1 MISITTRSQRAV
13 LRSSRSASG
22 LAFDKYPFL
31 AKLGL
36 KEDNLG
42 CWNGKEWV
50 GNGPS
55 FTSMNPSTGE
65 KIANI
70 KFGSA
75 SDYDTCLANMQ
86 EAEDAWMMT
95 PAPKRGEIVR
105 QIGIKLRDYH
115 EELGSLVSLEMGKIK
130 SEGMGEVQ
138 EYIDMCDL
146 AVGMS
151 RQIPG
156 QVLPSE
162 RENHSMLEVWNPLG
176 KIGIISAYNFP
187 SAVHGWNSA
196 VSMIC
201 GNTQIWKGASSTS
214 LVAIAQ
220 TKLMTDVLLD
230 NNIHGGVATLCQ
242 GTGSVV
248 GQKLIDDPRLKLVS
262 FTGSTAIGRTVASSV
277 SSRFGRTILELGGNN
292 AVIVMDDANL
302 EVALPSVLFAA
313 AGMYSALFLQV
324 DLSTFV
330 CISIIKPFCFL
341 YLLGTAG
348 QRCTTL
354 RRLLVHEKV
363 YDEFVPK
370 LVNAYKQLRP
380 GNPLVEGTLLGPLH
394 NAAAVSEYENG
405 IAEIKRQGGKI
416 LVGGTRIDPSDL
428 KSKGLENGHYVWPT
442 LVESNNDMP
451 IVKEELFVPITHI
464 LKVKSF
470 EEAVEIN
477 NNTPFGLSSAI
488 FTNSMRDTFRWLGP
502 KGSYCGIINVNCGC
516 SGAEIGGAFGG
527 EKETGAGRESGSDAW
542 KQYMRRGTCS
552 INYGTSV
559 PLAQGVNFSVG
570 NHVV

>member
-1 MISITTRSQRAV
+1 MLNAMRCPRGLLRVASTSRA
-13 LRSSRSASG
+13 ASD
-22 LAFDKYPFL
+22 LAFHKYPFL
-31 AKLGL
+31 EKLGL
-36 KEDNLG
+36 KADNLG

-55 FTSMNPSTGE
+55 YTSINPSTGE
-65 KIANI
+65 KVANI
-70 KFGSA
+70 KFGNA
-75 SDYDTCLANMQ
+75 HDYEDCLANMH

-105 QIGIKLRDYH
+105 QIGMRLREVH
-115 EELGSLVSLEMGKIK
+115 EELGMLVSLEMGKIK

-162 RENHSMLEVWNPLG
+162 REEHAMLEVWNPLG

-187 SAVHGWNSA
+187 CAVHGWNSA

-220 TKLMTDVLLD
+220 TKLMTQVLLD
-230 NNIHGGVATLCQ
+230 NNVHGGVATLCQ

-248 GQKLIDDPRLKLVS
+248 GQQLIDDPRLKLVS
-262 FTGSTAIGRTVASSV
+262 FTGSTTIGKTVASSV

-292 AVIVMDDANL
+292 AVIVMDNANL
-302 EVALPSVLFAA
+302 EVALRSVLFAA
-313 AGMYSALFLQV
+313 A
-324 DLSTFV
+324 
-330 CISIIKPFCFL
+330 
-341 YLLGTAG
+341 GTAG

-354 RRLLVHEKV
+354 RRLLVHEKI
-363 YDEFVPK
+363 YDQFVPS
-370 LVNAYKQLRP
+370 LVAAYKQIKP
-380 GNPLVEGTLLGPLH
+380 GNPLVEGTLLGPVH
-394 NAAAVSEYENG
+394 NAGAVAEFEGG
-405 IAEIKRQGGKI
+405 IAEIKKQGGKI
-416 LVGGTRIDPSDL
+416 LVGGTRIDPSEL
-428 KSKGLENGHYVWPT
+428 KEKGLENGHYVWPT

-464 LKVKSF
+464 LKIKSF
-470 EEAVEIN
+470 EEAVDIN

-488 FTNSMRDTFRWLGP
+488 FTDSMRDTFRWLGP

-542 KQYMRRGTCS
+542 KQYMRRGTCA

-559 PLAQGVNFSVG
+559 PLAQGVNFSV
-570 NHVV
+570 

>member
-1 MISITTRSQRAV
+1 SE
-13 LRSSRSASG
+13 
-22 LAFDKYPFL
+22 LAFHKYPFL
-31 AKLGL
+31 EKLGL
-36 KEDNLG
+36 KENNLG

-55 FTSMNPSTGE
+55 YTSVNPATGE
-65 KIANI
+65 KVANI
-70 KFGSA
+70 QFGNSQ
-75 SDYDTCLANMQ
+75 DYEDCLANMH

-105 QIGIKLRDYH
+105 QIGMKLRDVH
-115 EELGSLVSLEMGKIK
+115 EELGLLVSLEMGKIK

-162 RENHSMLEVWNPLG
+162 REEHSMLEVWNPLG

-187 SAVHGWNSA
+187 CAVHGWNSA

-220 TKLMTDVLLD
+220 SKLMTEVLLD
-230 NNIHGGVATLCQ
+230 NNVHGGVATLCQ

-248 GQKLIDDPRLKLVS
+248 GQQLIDDPRLKLVS

-313 AGMYSALFLQV
+313 AG
-324 DLSTFV
+324 
-330 CISIIKPFCFL
+330 
-341 YLLGTAG
+341 TAG

-363 YDEFVPK
+363 YDQFVPS
-370 LVNAYKQLRP
+370 LVAAYKQIKP
-380 GNPLVEGTLLGPLH
+380 GNPLVEGTLLGPVH
-394 NAAAVSEYENG
+394 NSAAVAEYENG
-405 IAEIKRQGGKI
+405 IAEIKKQGGKI
-416 LVGGTRIDPSDL
+416 LAGGSRIDPSEL
-428 KSKGLENGHYVWPT
+428 KSQGLENGHYVWPT

-451 IVKEELFVPITHI
+451 IVKEELFVPITHVI
-464 LKVKSF
+464 KVKSF

-488 FTNSMRDTFRWLGP
+488 FTDSMRDTFRWLGP

-559 PLAQGVNFSVG
+559 PLAQGVNFSV
-570 NHVV
+570 